1 MFVIQ
6 RNGQTT
12 VITGWRAWLIGA
24 AAFLIATL
32 LMAVIAFVLL
42 GVAITIGA
50 LLMIVVPVAV
60 GLALLASALRRPG
73 SPIQRNVVQNHQQDV
88 RRPSGMNRA
97 PVRGPERYACVS
109 EERRPLLRGLL
120 HHRLRTAQL
129 QPLFAAAGYQSD
141 HSAKQRHNG
150 DLAGVHGV
158 TSNLQ
163 LNQGRSCH
171 PGAGTPS
178 LDWRSLCYF
187 GSTDAKLTRFD
198 IRPGQ
203 IKEQGAPRGRPVR
216 GPRTGHALGT
226 RPR

>member
-73 SPIQRNVVQNHQQDV
+73 
-88 RRPSGMNRA
+88 
-97 PVRGPERYACVS
+97 
-109 EERRPLLRGLL
+109 
-120 HHRLRTAQL
+120 
-129 QPLFAAAGYQSD
+129 
-141 HSAKQRHNG
+141 
-150 DLAGVHGV
+150 
-158 TSNLQ
+158 
-163 LNQGRSCH
+163 
-171 PGAGTPS
+171 
-178 LDWRSLCYF
+178 
-187 GSTDAKLTRFD
+187 
-198 IRPGQ
+198 
-203 IKEQGAPRGRPVR
+203 
-216 GPRTGHALGT
+216 
-226 RPR
+226 